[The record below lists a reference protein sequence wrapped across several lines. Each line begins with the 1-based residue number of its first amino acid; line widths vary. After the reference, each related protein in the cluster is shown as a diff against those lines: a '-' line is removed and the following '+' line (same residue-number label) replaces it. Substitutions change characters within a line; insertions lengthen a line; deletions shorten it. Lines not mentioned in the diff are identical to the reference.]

1 MSNRTRKQIKKV
13 KAMITKKDKKEIDTE
28 MINKELLESLYK
40 EQAEQLQKMYQRFLA
55 MQEELKVH
63 QKEMDKIEGSLN
75 TLKEL
80 YLKAIEKEKTLNNS
94 DGSPQSQIVPS
105 SKVIPQEE
113 FIPPHLKE
121 DDSESGNNV

>member
-1 MSNRTRKQIKKV
+1 
-13 KAMITKKDKKEIDTE
+13 MITKRDKKEIDTE
-28 MINKELLESLYK
+28 MINKELLEGLYK
-40 EQAEQLQKMYQRFLA
+40 EQAEQLKKMYQRFLA

-75 TLKEL
+75 TLQEL

-113 FIPPHLKE
+113 FIPPRLKE
-121 DDSESGNNV
+121 DVSESGNNV

>member
-1 MSNRTRKQIKKV
+1 MSNRRRKQIKKV
-13 KAMITKKDKKEIDTE
+13 KAMITKRDKKEIDTE
-28 MINKELLESLYK
+28 MINKELLEGLYK

-94 DGSPQSQIVPS
+94 DGSPQSQIMPS
-105 SKVIPQEE
+105 SKVILQEE
-113 FIPPHLKE
+113 LIPPRLKE
-121 DDSESGNNV
+121 DDSESSNNV

>member
-1 MSNRTRKQIKKV
+1 MSNRRRKQIKKV
-13 KAMITKKDKKEIDTE
+13 KAMITKRDKKEIDTE
-28 MINKELLESLYK
+28 MINKELLEGLYK

-80 YLKAIEKEKTLNNS
+80 YLQAIEKEKTLNNS

-113 FIPPHLKE
+113 FIPPRLKE

>member
-1 MSNRTRKQIKKV
+1 
-13 KAMITKKDKKEIDTE
+13 

-80 YLKAIEKEKTLNNS
+80 YLKAIEKDKPLNNS
-94 DGSPQSQIVPS
+94 DGSPQSQITSS
-105 SKVIPQEE
+105 SKVIPQED
-113 FIPPHLKE
+113 FIPLHLE
-121 DDSESGNNV
+121 DGNSDNGNKI

>member
-1 MSNRTRKQIKKV
+1 LSNRRRKQIKKV
-13 KAMITKKDKKEIDTE
+13 KAMITKRDKKEIDTE
-28 MINKELLESLYK
+28 MINKELLEGLYK

-80 YLKAIEKEKTLNNS
+80 YLQAIEKEKTLNNS

-113 FIPPHLKE
+113 FIPPRLKE

>member
-1 MSNRTRKQIKKV
+1 MSNRRRKQIKKV
-13 KAMITKKDKKEIDTE
+13 KAMITKRDKKEIDTE
-28 MINKELLESLYK
+28 MINKELLEGLYK

-80 YLKAIEKEKTLNNS
+80 YLKAIEKDKPLNNS

-105 SKVIPQEE
+105 SKVILQEE
-113 FIPPHLKE
+113 FIPPRLKE
-121 DDSESGNNV
+121 GDSESGNNV